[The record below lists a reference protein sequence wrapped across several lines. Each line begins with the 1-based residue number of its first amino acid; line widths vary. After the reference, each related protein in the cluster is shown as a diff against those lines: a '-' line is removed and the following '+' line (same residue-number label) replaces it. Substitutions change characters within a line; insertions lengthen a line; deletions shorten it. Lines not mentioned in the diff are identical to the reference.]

1 MANPSRTLADLSFP
15 EGGRAATSIVATL
28 GPSTEECLGDLI
40 DAGLSVA
47 RINFSHS
54 SEEEH
59 RRRVAKLREEA
70 RKRDA
75 VVGILGDIPGPKI
88 RLGRLDG
95 GSLEL
100 ERGAEVAIGESAEPA
115 PPGELVIELEGFA
128 ERVKPGDRVFLGDAA
143 IELLV
148 DRLEGG
154 KAIAEVRRG
163 GTISDRKGVH
173 LPDTPLAFEVPTR
186 SDRRFIELARELE
199 LDMLGISFVSRAE
212 EVERVR
218 GLAPDMLLVAKIE
231 RKAALENLDGILT
244 SADGLM
250 VARGDLGVE
259 LDFEHLPIVQK
270 SLIQAALRLGKFT
283 ITATEMLESMVS
295 ARRPTRAEVT
305 DVANA
310 VLDGTD
316 AVMLSAE
323 TAVGEFPIDA
333 VRTMARIASAVE
345 TSERYQEIGR
355 VAFRTAEPTFSNAV
369 AMAAVQAAEALGIR
383 KIVCF
388 TESGDTVRLLSR
400 YRPQAEI
407 LALSPNETTLR
418 RITVLA
424 HVRPVR
430 FERITNLEDMLAA
443 AQDSLVRRGLARH
456 GEEVVLVAGVPVGVA
471 HSTNVMKLHRI
482 GAPMRMH

>member
-1 MANPSRTLADLSFP
+1 MTNPTPLLANLSFP
-15 EGGRAATSIVATL
+15 EDIQAATSIVATL
-28 GPSTEECLGDLI
+28 GPNTEDCLGELI

-47 RINFSHS
+47 RVNFSHS
-54 SEEEH
+54 TEEDH
-59 RRRVAKLREEA
+59 RRRVARLRAEA
-70 RKRDA
+70 EKRDA
-75 VVGILGDIPGPKI
+75 VIGILGDIPGPKI
-88 RLGRLDG
+88 RLGRIEG
-95 GSLEL
+95 GAMDLV
-100 ERGAEVAIGESAEPA
+100 RGDEVPLAEGAGVAPSGW
-115 PPGELVIELEGFA
+115 LVIDLDGFA

-143 IELLV
+143 IELRIE
-148 DRLEGG
+148 RLETGR
-154 KAIAEVRRG
+154 AIAVVCRG
-163 GTISDRKGVH
+163 GRISDKKGVH
-173 LPDTPLAFEVPTR
+173 LPDTPLAFDVPTR
-186 SDRRFIELARELE
+186 EDRKFIELACELE
-199 LDMLGISFVSRAE
+199 FDMLGISFVSRAE

-218 GLAPDMLLVAKIE
+218 GLAPDMMLVAKIE
-231 RKAALENLDGILT
+231 RKAALENLEGILT

-259 LDFEHLPIVQK
+259 VDFEHLPIVQK
-270 SLIQAALRLGKFT
+270 SLIQSALRLGKFT

-323 TAVGEFPIDA
+323 TAVGDYPIDA
-333 VRTMARIASAVE
+333 VATMARIASAVE
-345 TSERYQEIGR
+345 GSQRYHELGK
-355 VAFRTAEPTFSNAV
+355 VGFRAAEPTFSNAV
-369 AMAAVQAAEALGIR
+369 AMAAVQAAEALGIT

-400 YRPQAEI
+400 YRPRAEI

-430 FERITNLEDMLAA
+430 FSRWTNLEEMLAA
-443 AQDSLVRRGLARH
+443 AQDHLVRRGLARH
-456 GEEVVLVAGVPVGVA
+456 GEEVVLVAGVPTGVA

-482 GAPMRMH
+482 GAPLLMH

>member
-1 MANPSRTLADLSFP
+1 VSTSLRNLSQLVFP
-15 EGGRAATSIVATL
+15 EDVCSATSIVATL
-28 GPSTEECLGDLI
+28 GPSTEDCLGELI

-47 RINFSHS
+47 RLNFSHS
-54 SEEEH
+54 TEDEH

-70 RKRDA
+70 EKRDA

-88 RLGRLDG
+88 RLGRMQG
-95 GSLEL
+95 GALVL
-100 ERGAEVAIGESAEPA
+100 ERHAEVAIGEGGSIAPA
-115 PPGELVIELEGFA
+115 GELVIELEGFV
-128 ERVKPGDRVFLGDAA
+128 EHIEPGDRVFLGDAA
-143 IELLV
+143 IELRV
-148 DRLEGG
+148 DRIENGR
-154 KAIAEVRRG
+154 AIAIVRRG

-173 LPDTPLAFEVPTR
+173 LPDTPLAFDVPTPQ
-186 SDRRFIELARELE
+186 DRRFIELARELE
-199 LDMLGISFVSRAE
+199 LDMLGISFVSSAE

-231 RKAALENLDGILT
+231 RKAALDNLEGILT

-259 LDFEHLPIVQK
+259 VDFEHLPLVQK

-283 ITATEMLESMVS
+283 ITATEMLESMVT

-323 TAVGEFPIDA
+323 TAVGDYPIEA
-333 VRTMARIASAVE
+333 VQTMSRIAWAVE
-345 TSERYQEIGR
+345 SSESYDALGR
-355 VAFRTAEPTFSNAV
+355 VGFRAAEPTFSNAV

-400 YRPQAEI
+400 YRPHAEI
-407 LALSPNETTLR
+407 LAMSPNETTLR

-430 FERITNLEDMLAA
+430 FERIMNLEDMLVA
-443 AQDSLVRRGLARH
+443 AQESLIRRGLARH
-456 GEEVVLVAGVPVGVA
+456 GEDVVLVAGVPVGVA

-482 GAPMRMH
+482 GAPMRMT